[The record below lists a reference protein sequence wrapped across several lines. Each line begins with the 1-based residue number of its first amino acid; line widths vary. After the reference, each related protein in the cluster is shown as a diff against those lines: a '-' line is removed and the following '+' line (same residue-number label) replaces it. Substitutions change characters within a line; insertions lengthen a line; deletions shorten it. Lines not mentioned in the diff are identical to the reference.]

1 VHRLCGPLL
10 RDGQVMSLEEEK
22 SGGMKETR
30 IKQVASDWVAKQDRG
45 FTAEEQDAFFEWLA
59 MNSLHSE
66 LYNRRQIVWK
76 EMNVL
81 ADWKPEHSIEPN
93 PDLLAV
99 SNRRSKLVWFSAI
112 SGVAALLAIGLFIG
126 GQWTQSNSGESMMLA
141 AGEGAQFYEYHVLED
156 GSAVELNRGAQ
167 VSVRFT
173 DEKRL
178 VDLLAGEAHFTVSKD
193 ASRPF
198 IVRARGTVVQ
208 AVGTAFSVLLNSDRV
223 EVLVT
228 EGRVLVNPSIATT
241 RESVIDES
249 EPLVRSLTAGQRSV
263 VDFQSVMAPPV
274 IEEISLDSIDLRLA
288 WKNERLDFTDT
299 PLSEVILEFNRRNHT
314 QFVIGDEPTKAIPIS
329 GTLKPQNIDD
339 FIEMLEVTAGVRAK
353 REDVSKIV
361 LSGSTE

>member
-1 VHRLCGPLL
+1 
-10 RDGQVMSLEEEK
+10 MSQQDDNFSSSREE
-22 SGGMKETR
+22 R
-30 IKQVASDWVAKQDRG
+30 IKQEASDWVANHDRG
-45 FTAEEQDAFFEWLA
+45 ITAEEQDAFFDWLA
-59 MNSLHSE
+59 EDPLHAEMYS
-66 LYNRRQIVWK
+66 RRHIVWK

-81 ADWKPEHSIEPN
+81 VDWKPEHSLEPN

-99 SNRRSKLVWFSAI
+99 SGKRSKLVWFSLV
-112 SGVAALLAIGLFIG
+112 SGIAALLAIGLFIG

-167 VSVRFT
+167 VFVRFT

-208 AVGTAFSVLLNSDRV
+208 AVGTAFNVLLNSDRV

-228 EGRVLVNPSIATT
+228 EGRVLMNPSIATT

-263 VDFQSVMAPPV
+263 VEFQSVVAPPV
-274 IEEISLDSIDLRLA
+274 IEEVSLDSMDLRLA
-288 WKNERLDFTDT
+288 WKNERLDFTNT

-329 GTLKPQNIDD
+329 GMLNPQNIDD
-339 FIEMLEVTAGVRAK
+339 FIDMLEVTGVRTK

-361 LSGSTE
+361 LSRSAE

>member
-1 VHRLCGPLL
+1 MNQQDDKFSSSR
-10 RDGQVMSLEEEK
+10 EE
-22 SGGMKETR
+22 R
-30 IKQVASDWVAKQDRG
+30 IKQEASDWVANHDRG
-45 FTAEEQDAFFEWLA
+45 ITAEEQDTFFDWLA
-59 MNSLHSE
+59 EDPVHAEMYS
-66 LYNRRQIVWK
+66 RRHIVWK

-81 ADWKPEHSIEPN
+81 VDWKPEHSLEPN

-99 SNRRSKLVWFSAI
+99 SSKHSKLVWFSLV
-112 SGVAALLAIGLFIG
+112 SGIAALLAIGLFIG

-208 AVGTAFSVLLNSDRV
+208 AVGTAFNVLLNSDRV

-228 EGRVLVNPSIATT
+228 EGRVLLNPSIATT

-263 VDFQSVMAPPV
+263 VDFQSVVAPPV
-274 IEEISLDSIDLRLA
+274 IEAISLDSMDLRLA

-314 QFVIGDEPTKAIPIS
+314 QFVIGDEPTKAIPFS

-339 FIEMLEVTAGVRAK
+339 FIELLKVTGVRAK

-361 LSGSTE
+361 LSRSAE